1 MFLVLKIIKK
11 ERRKIIKIIYIKF
24 LIVFLLFGC
33 SESSEN
39 SPKFKTKNIH
49 DIEKHLN

>member
-1 MFLVLKIIKK
+1 MKTELVIEGTIKLL
-11 ERRKIIKIIYIKF
+11 
-24 LIVFLLFGC
+24 LIFLLFGC

-39 SPKFKTKNIH
+39 SPKFKAKNIH